1 VYREFAPPSD
11 LAPYV
16 ACVWCSIHRGGVI
29 FPDGCVDLVWHG
41 THLVVAGP
49 ATGPARPDLAVGERV
64 FGVRFRLGVAGTALG
79 LPAGEFA
86 DAAVPVADVWGP
98 DVDERVAA
106 GGAPAL
112 LEVVRERLRGVAVD
126 PLARAAAL
134 AMAGPGARVDALGGQ
149 LGVSERQLRRRF
161 ADAVGYGPKT
171 LARVLRFQRFLELA
185 RSGDD
190 LARLALSAGYAD
202 QAHLTRETR
211 RLASRTPRELLLAGA
226 TPAGE
231 RLDRFVQ
238 DATSSAA

>member
-1 VYREFAPPSD
+1 VYRELAPPPD

-16 ACVWCSIHRGGVI
+16 ACVWSTVHRGGVI

-41 THLVVAGP
+41 TRLVVAGP
-49 ATGPARPDLAVGERV
+49 ATAPASPALAAGERV
-64 FGVRFRLGVAGTALG
+64 CGVRFRLGVAGTALG
-79 LPAGEFA
+79 LPAGELA
-86 DAAVPVADVWGP
+86 DQAVPVADVWGAG
-98 DVDERVAA
+98 VDELVAA
-106 GGAPAL
+106 GGMPAL
-112 LEVVRERLRGVAVD
+112 LDIVRERVRGVPID
-126 PLARAAAL
+126 PLARAAAV
-134 AMAGPGARVDALGGQ
+134 AMAAPGTRVDALGAS

-211 RLASRTPRELLLAGA
+211 RLAGRTPRELVLAGA
-226 TPAGE
+226 APAGE
-231 RLDRFVQ
+231 RL
-238 DATSSAA
+238 A